1 MKFGFT
7 FSLKYC
13 NDLKLDW
20 RKTLMKILK
29 SYPWDSIRIAFYW
42 DKIMPNESDWIISEH
57 QEMLEILSSYDIN
70 IVPSIG
76 YRSPRWPERHFPS
89 WVQNLYQEEFEQ
101 KLLNYL
107 EKLILE
113 LKQNRQIEAW
123 QIENEPFENT
133 WGQNGFD
140 VRYIYQKEINLLK
153 SLDKRPVIVSYG
165 YKPWQKTFY
174 NPDFPEDIIGLDF
187 YSKLGIIIKNIPIY
201 MDLYQYPFQ
210 TLRFKKDVNFVLSKN
225 KKAWVMELQAE
236 PWDYKFIDI
245 KNKKDIERTISPNR
259 FMKNI
264 QTIKKAGISKAF
276 VWGVEWWELL
286 DSEYREEFYRVL
298 EENKKDSIK

>member
-7 FSLKYC
+7 FSIKYC
-13 NDLKLDW
+13 LECNLDW
-20 RKTLMKILK
+20 RKTLVKILN
-29 SYPWDSIRIAFYW
+29 SYHWDSIRIAFYW
-42 DKIMPNESDWIISEH
+42 DMIMPNESDWIISEY
-57 QEMLEILSSYDIN
+57 QEMFEILSRYNIN
-70 IVPSIG
+70 IVPAIG
-76 YRSPRWPERHFPS
+76 YRSPRWPERHFPE
-89 WVQNLYQEEFEQ
+89 WIPNLSKEEFEQ

-107 EKLILE
+107 EKLILD
-113 LKQNRQIEAW
+113 LRQNKQIEAW

-140 VRYIYQKEINLLK
+140 VREIYKKEIVLLK
-153 SLDKRPVIVSYG
+153 TLDERPVIVSYG
-165 YKPWQKTFY
+165 YKSWQKTFY
-174 NPDFPEDIIGLDF
+174 NTNLPEDIVGLDF
-187 YSKLGIIIKNIPIY
+187 YSKLGIRIKNIPIY

-210 TLRFKKDVNFVLSKN
+210 TFRLKKDVGFVLSN

-264 QTIKKAGISKAF
+264 QTIKKAGIDKAF

-286 DSEYREEFYRVL
+286 DKDYREEFYKIL
-298 EENKKDSIK
+298 ELNTKDSIK